1 MYNEII
7 LERLNTLQNAGIV
20 TNADAVGQVG
30 NLGLGTVIKIYLRI
44 ENGVITDAK
53 FKTFGGVFALVASDI
68 VCDFLIN
75 SSIETALTI
84 KDEDIVKRRDAE
96 FEHAFV
102 LNEHRITSVKISFVF
117 RTDAAAARGQWRRV
131 LPASGL

>member
-1 MYNEII
+1 MYNDFI
-7 LERLNTLQNAGIV
+7 LERLQTLQNAGMV

-44 ENGVITDAK
+44 TNGVITEAK

-84 KDEDIVKRRDAE
+84 KNEDIVSAMDGLPEDKLHIADLVQSAVVDAVDDYYKKL
-96 FEHAFV
+96 AKAK
-102 LNEHRITSVKISFVF
+102 LNEKK
-117 RTDAAAARGQWRRV
+117 
-131 LPASGL
+131 

>member
-75 SSIETALTI
+75 SSIETVLTI
-84 KDEDIVKRRDAE
+84 KDEDIVSAMDGLPEDKLHIADLVQSAVVDAVDDYYKKL
-96 FEHAFV
+96 AKAK
-102 LNEHRITSVKISFVF
+102 LNEKK
-117 RTDAAAARGQWRRV
+117 
-131 LPASGL
+131 

>member
-1 MYNEII
+1 MYNDFI
-7 LERLNTLQNAGIV
+7 LERLQTLQNAGMV

-30 NLGLGTVIKIYLRI
+30 NLSLGTVIKIYLRI
-44 ENGVITDAK
+44 TNGVITEAK

-84 KDEDIVKRRDAE
+84 K
-96 FEHAFV
+96 
-102 LNEHRITSVKISFVF
+102 N
-117 RTDAAAARGQWRRV
+117 
-131 LPASGL
+131 